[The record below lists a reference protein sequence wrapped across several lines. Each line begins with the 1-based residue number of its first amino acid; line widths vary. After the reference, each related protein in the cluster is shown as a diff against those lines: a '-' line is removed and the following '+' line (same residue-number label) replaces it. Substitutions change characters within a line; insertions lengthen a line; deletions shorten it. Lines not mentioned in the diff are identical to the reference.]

1 MDSLITASESFYD
14 NSKEEEVNV
23 DLFNSFM
30 KRITI
35 WDYSC
40 ITREHYLSL
49 PNHEKESMLIY
60 YYEMKSRTC
69 GKTLLFLIEKEAAW
83 NVFC

>member
-1 MDSLITASESFYD
+1 MDRLLAASKSFCD

-35 WDYSC
+35 WDYSY

-49 PNHEKESMLIY
+49 QNHEKEAMSKKNYLDW
-60 YYEMKSRTC
+60 KSRTC
-69 GKTLLFLIEKEAAW
+69 GKILLFLIEVEG
-83 NVFC
+83 

>member
-1 MDSLITASESFYD
+1 
-14 NSKEEEVNV
+14 
-23 DLFNSFM
+23 M

-69 GKTLLFLIEKEAAW
+69 GKTLLFLIEKEAA
-83 NVFC
+83 

>member
-1 MDSLITASESFYD
+1 MDSLIATSESFYD

-23 DLFNSFM
+23 ELFNSFM

-49 PNHEKESMLIY
+49 PNHEKEVLLKKYSQD
-60 YYEMKSRTC
+60 MKTRAC
-69 GKTLLFLIEKEAAW
+69 GKILLIFIEVEA
-83 NVFC
+83 V

>member
-1 MDSLITASESFYD
+1 MDSLIAASENFHD

-40 ITREHYLSL
+40 ITKEHYLSL
-49 PNHEKESMLIY
+49 PNHEKEVMLKKY
-60 YYEMKSRTC
+60 YFDMKSRTC
-69 GKTLLFLIEKEAAW
+69 SKILLFFIEVEAT
-83 NVFC
+83 

>member
-49 PNHEKESMLIY
+49 PNHEKEVLLKKCYQDM
-60 YYEMKSRTC
+60 ETRTC
-69 GKTLLFLIEKEAAW
+69 GKILLFFIEVVA
-83 NVFC
+83 V

>member
-14 NSKEEEVNV
+14 NSKEEDVNV

-40 ITREHYLSL
+40 ITREHFLSL
-49 PNHEKESMLIY
+49 PNHEKEVMLKKKNTI
-60 YYEMKSRTC
+60 
-69 GKTLLFLIEKEAAW
+69 LIWKVGHAIR
-83 NVFC
+83 VY

>member
-1 MDSLITASESFYD
+1 MDSLIAASESFYD

-23 DLFNSFM
+23 ELFKNFM
-30 KRITI
+30 KHITI

-49 PNHEKESMLIY
+49 SNQEKEVLLKKY
-60 YYEMKSRTC
+60 YFDMK
-69 GKTLLFLIEKEAAW
+69 KKDVWFII
-83 NVFC
+83 FH

>member
-1 MDSLITASESFYD
+1 MDSLITASERFYD

-30 KRITI
+30 KRVTI

-49 PNHEKESMLIY
+49 PNHEKEVMLKKY
-60 YYEMKSRTC
+60 YYDMKSRTC
-69 GKTLLFLIEKEAAW
+69 GKILSFLIANEAA
-83 NVFC
+83 

>member
-1 MDSLITASESFYD
+1 MESLIATSESFYD

-30 KRITI
+30 HCITV
-35 WDYSC
+35 WYYAC

-49 PNHEKESMLIY
+49 PNHEKEFMIKKY
-60 YYEMKSRTC
+60 YFDMKSRTC
-69 GKTLLFLIEKEAAW
+69 GKILFFIEVEA
-83 NVFC
+83 V

>member
-1 MDSLITASESFYD
+1 MDSLIAAPESFYD
-14 NSKEEEVNV
+14 NSKKEEVNV
-23 DLFNSFM
+23 ESFNSFM

-49 PNHEKESMLIY
+49 PNHEKEV
-60 YYEMKSRTC
+60 
-69 GKTLLFLIEKEAAW
+69 LLKNTIRI
-83 NVFC
+83 

>member
-1 MDSLITASESFYD
+1 MDSLIAASESFYD
-14 NSKEEEVNV
+14 NSKKEEVNV
-23 DLFNSFM
+23 ESFNSFM

-49 PNHEKESMLIY
+49 PNHEKERLKLPQML
-60 YYEMKSRTC
+60 
-69 GKTLLFLIEKEAAW
+69 
-83 NVFC
+83 FC

>member
-1 MDSLITASESFYD
+1 MDSLITASERFYD
-14 NSKEEEVNV
+14 NSKKEEVNV

-40 ITREHYLSL
+40 ITREQYFHYQ
-49 PNHEKESMLIY
+49 I
-60 YYEMKSRTC
+60 MK
-69 GKTLLFLIEKEAAW
+69 KKQY
-83 NVFC
+83 

>member
-1 MDSLITASESFYD
+1 
-14 NSKEEEVNV
+14 
-23 DLFNSFM
+23 M

-49 PNHEKESMLIY
+49 PNHEKEVLLKKCYQDM
-60 YYEMKSRTC
+60 ETRTC
-69 GKTLLFLIEKEAAW
+69 GKILLFFIEVVA
-83 NVFC
+83 V